1 MSNLDKRLA
10 RLTEAAVKRGPVLRE
25 EPKAPVQRFEG
36 YGYPAP
42 PSVVLP
48 QDPVVRAEL
57 SNHCAGLDVESFLI
71 QPGRAAPRRVVTG
84 YQAPNGERI
93 VVTTVQVFNLDTKV
107 GYVFRPGESH
117 TDFFLAFTDALVR
130 NWLERVD
137 EKLEPTAPKRGVLIN
152 QNIPFDFCV
161 IAEEAYKESEERGDA
176 VLRRIFEMLDLG
188 MVEDTRLR
196 ERLIDLAEG
205 TLGKNFRDLTKDGN
219 PRPKNYA
226 LKDMSRDYLGLDIDK
241 VTFRLAYHRWLGVDL
256 SHWHPGAV
264 SYVVDDTTLS
274 LQAGA
279 QQLKRAG
286 IGIIPNSSEQT
297 KAAFAFQLMSTWG
310 IRTALDKVQAFDAEL
325 DREARRFQRI
335 LKEHGLIRSGR
346 EAGSKN
352 ETAVRKLVAE
362 LYEEAKMEVP
372 LTDGGKSGKRQV
384 SLAGS
389 VLEDIALIRLKKEGK
404 LKYVD
409 KEETIVDETNLFEDP
424 LYAYSQYVSITKL
437 QTTYLPS
444 LYEGALRPINAGFE
458 TILETGR
465 TSWYKPNLTNLPRG
479 GKKTLLARLQ
489 ARVRQ
494 CFVPRPGF
502 VYCSVDYDTLELR
515 TLAQVCLWLL
525 GRSKLAEALNSGL
538 DPHLLMAAEQ
548 FLHITYEEAVR
559 RKKEREVKD
568 MRQLAKPANF
578 GFPGGMGAA
587 AFIDF
592 AKASYDVVFTEQ
604 EARDL
609 KAKYLMQWPEMT
621 AYFKLVGMMMRGY
634 DDKGGTIGDIEQFV
648 SGRVRGRTR
657 YTAACNTFFQG
668 LAADGAKAAC
678 YALAKA
684 CYLRGGELYGS
695 RSVAFIHDE
704 VLMEHPEDEASE
716 RAKTQARIMCE
727 EMQALVPDVKITAA
741 PALMRCWYKDAEA
754 VYNSRNELV
763 CWEPE

>member
-1 MSNLDKRLA
+1 MSLDTRLA
-10 RLTEAAVKRGPVLRE
+10 KLKSSAKERGPVVVDTPAE
-25 EPKAPVQRFEG
+25 THIQRFTG
-36 YGYPAP
+36 YGYPEP
-42 PSVVLP
+42 PAAILP
-48 QDPVVRAEL
+48 SNAELRAEL
-57 SNHCAGLDVESFLI
+57 CNRCAGLDVETFLI
-71 QPGRAAPRRVVTG
+71 QPGRGAPRRVVTG
-84 YQAPNGERI
+84 YQAPNGQR
-93 VVTTVQVFNLDTKV
+93 VVVGTRGGINLDTKQ
-107 GYVFRPGESH
+107 VFTFSPGETH
-117 TDFFLAFTDALVR
+117 VDFFLRFTDALVKS
-130 NWLERVD
+130 WLERLD
-137 EKLEPTAPKRGVLIN
+137 EKLSPEAPKEGVLLN
-152 QNIPFDFCV
+152 QNIPFDLCV
-161 IAEEAYKESEERGDA
+161 IAEEAYRESAERGDE
-176 VLRRIFEMLDLG
+176 VLRRIFEMFDLG
-188 MVEDTRLR
+188 MIEDVRLR

-205 TLGKNFRDLTKDGN
+205 TLGRNFRDLSASGN

-226 LKDMSRDYLGLDIDK
+226 LKDLSRDYLRLDIDK
-241 VTFRLAYHRWLGVDL
+241 VTFRLNYHRWVDTEL
-256 SHWHPGAV
+256 VKWEPGAIA
-264 SYVVDDTTLS
+264 YVVDDTTLA
-274 LQAGA
+274 LQSAA

-286 IGIIPNSSEQT
+286 IGIIPNSADQA

-310 IRTALDKVQAFDAEL
+310 IRTALSKVQAFDAEL
-325 DREARRFQRI
+325 DTEARRFLRL

-352 ETAVRKLVAE
+352 EKRVRELVQKLYNDAGLPVQ
-362 LYEEAKMEVP
+362 
-372 LTDGGKSGKRQV
+372 LTEGGQV
-384 SLAGS
+384 SLKGA
-389 VLEDIALIRLKKEGK
+389 VLEDIALVRLKAEGK
-404 LKYVD
+404 LRYLD
-409 KEETIVDETNLFEDP
+409 AEETVVDETPLFEDP

-437 QTTYLPS
+437 QSTYLPW
-444 LYEGALRPINAGFE
+444 LYEGAVRPINAGFE

-465 TSWYKPNLTNLPRG
+465 TSWFKPNLTQLPRG
-479 GKKTLLARLQ
+479 GSKTLLARLQ
-489 ARVRQ
+489 AKVRQ

-502 VYCSVDYDTLELR
+502 VFCSVDYDTLELR

-525 GRSKLAEALNSGL
+525 GRSKLAEALNAGL

-548 FLHITYEEAVR
+548 FLHIPYEEAVR

-587 AFIDF
+587 AFMDF

-609 KAKYLMQWPEMT
+609 KAKFLQQWPEMS
-621 AYFKLVGMMMRGY
+621 AYFKLIGQLMRGL
-634 DDKGGTIGDIEQFV
+634 DDKGNTIGDIEQFV

-684 CYLRGGELYGS
+684 CYLQGGELYGS

-704 VLMEHPEDEASE
+704 VLMEHPEDVASE
-716 RAKTQARIMCE
+716 RANAQARIMCA

-763 CWEPE
+763 CWEPK